1 MPEPINNKTLSG
13 LALSQR
19 GGAMSRLNFG
29 AIARQIQRVS
39 MKTWCIAGAGTIGV
53 GCIGMMMTQIF
64 RQTETA
70 IAPVENNPGILA
82 QAFNPQTLA
91 GITPNTPPD
100 EAVGKLYA
108 LVPNYE
114 RILSDTA
121 QTHMDEML
129 KYEAIR
135 LNNEALKEVQ
145 ESRYVPNDPA
155 LDIDLNRCPDKVSQQ
170 KCVLLRYAGDGLKWV
185 QEGTIARDAQKVALG
200 YTRYRAA
207 LLALYPQEPVP
218 PDSSMVFQGLLNY
231 RLMAYSIIQ
240 RLPSADPFATK
251 LDPKLTQQ
259 NGASAIESAN
269 PVPLPGSG
277 GQ

>member
-1 MPEPINNKTLSG
+1 MEPINNKTLSG

-19 GGAMSRLNFG
+19 GGAVSRFNVG

-39 MKTWCIAGAGTIGV
+39 MKSWCIAGAGAIGV
-53 GCIGMMMTQIF
+53 SCVGMLMVQVF
-64 RQTETA
+64 RQSETA
-70 IAPVENNPGILA
+70 IAPVASNPGILA

-100 EAVGKLYA
+100 EATAKLYQ
-108 LVPNYE
+108 LIPNYE

-121 QTHMDEML
+121 EKHMDQML
-129 KYEAIR
+129 RYEAIR

-145 ESRYVPNDPA
+145 EGRFVPVDPA
-155 LDIDLNRCPDKVSQQ
+155 MDIDLGKCPEQVNQQ
-170 KCVLLRYAGDGLKWV
+170 RCVLLRYAGDGLKMV

-207 LLALYPQEPVP
+207 LLALYPTEPVP
-218 PDSSMVFQGLLNY
+218 PDSSMVLQGLLNY

-240 RLPSADPFATK
+240 RLPSADPFATR
-251 LDPKLTQQ
+251 LDPNLTQQ
-259 NGASAIESAN
+259 DGVSAIESAN

>member
-1 MPEPINNKTLSG
+1 MEPIKNQTLAAIQ
-13 LALSQR
+13 LQQR
-19 GGAMSRLNFG
+19 GGSVSRLNFG
-29 AIARQIQRVS
+29 ALSRQIQRVS
-39 MKTWCIAGAGTIGV
+39 MKTWCIAGAGAIGV
-53 GCIGMMMTQIF
+53 GCVGMLMVQIF
-64 RQTETA
+64 RQNETA
-70 IAPVENNPGILA
+70 IAPVATQPGILA

-100 EAVGKLYA
+100 EATAKLYQ
-108 LVPNYE
+108 LIPNYE
-114 RILSDTA
+114 RILSSTA
-121 QTHMDEML
+121 SDHMDEML

-145 ESRYVPNDPA
+145 ESRYQPIDPA
-155 LDIDLNRCPDKVSQQ
+155 LDIDLNKCPDQVSQQ
-170 KCVLLRYAGDGLKWV
+170 KCVLLRFAGDGLKWV

-207 LLALYPQEPVP
+207 LLALYPSEPVP
-218 PDSSMVFQGLLNY
+218 PDSSMVLQGLLNY
-231 RLMAYSIIQ
+231 RLMAYSILQ

-259 NGASAIESAN
+259 DGASAIEQSN